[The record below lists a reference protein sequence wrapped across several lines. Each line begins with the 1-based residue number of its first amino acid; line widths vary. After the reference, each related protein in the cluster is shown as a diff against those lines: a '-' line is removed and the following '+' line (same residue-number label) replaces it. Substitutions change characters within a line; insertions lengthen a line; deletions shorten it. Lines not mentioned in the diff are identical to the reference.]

1 MNGVYLKLLDQLD
14 RGQPAAAAPE
24 ADQDA
29 ARERLCA
36 KMGPTAARLQ
46 ARKVKQAPAGP
57 RPGTRAD
64 DPAREGEAGVES
76 EHGERI
82 EKIQPASAASH

>member
-1 MNGVYLKLLDQLD
+1 VNGVYLKLLDQLD
-14 RGQPAAAAPE
+14 RGQPAAAAPQ
-24 ADQDA
+24 ADDDA

-46 ARKVKQAPAGP
+46 AETAKKTAGP
-57 RPGTRAD
+57 PRGTEVG

-76 EHGERI
+76 ERGERI
-82 EKIQPASAASH
+82 EKIRPAGAASH